1 MGIGISIFLL
11 ALGAIL
17 AFAVSADI
25 SGIDVAVVGWILMGV
40 GVVGIIISLV
50 MMNQSRNTSHRVV
63 EERRYRDDGT
73 LY

>member
-1 MGIGISIFLL
+1 MGIGISIFLV

-17 AFAVSADI
+17 AFAVNTEVSGLDI
-25 SGIDVAVVGWILMGV
+25 AVVGWILMGV
-40 GVVGIIISLV
+40 GVIGIIISLV
-50 MMNQSRNTSHRVV
+50 MMNQRSNTSHRVV

>member
-11 ALGAIL
+11 AVGAIL
-17 AFAVSADI
+17 AFAITGDVSGVDL
-25 SGIDVAVVGWILMGV
+25 AVVGFILMAAGV
-40 GVVGIIISLV
+40 IGIIISLV
-50 MMNQSRNTSHRVV
+50 MMNQRSNTSHRVV

>member
-1 MGIGISIFLL
+1 MGVGISIFLL

-17 AFAVSADI
+17 AFAVTGEV
-25 SGIDVAVVGWILMGV
+25 SGIDIDVVGYVLMAV
-40 GVVGIIISLV
+40 GVAGIIISLV
-50 MMNQSRNTSHRVV
+50 LMNQRSNTSHRVV